1 MLITLKNFMAK
12 FRTLNF
18 LLAAVALETNSS
30 NFNSNASSNL
40 STTTNNNPAATSTD
54 NTLENAATDNNP
66 ATTSPDTILETTAAD
81 TNLETIATNNTLDVN
96 GLIDRLNNIS
106 LGINPPSG
114 HLSASGNFAPYNT
127 PNNEF
132 INGPLDQFNVTEL
145 VGLKFEILGKFYLA
159 ITNIS
164 LYFALVL
171 AVIIA
176 IFYFGDND
184 SKLVPNKWSI
194 VLETFF
200 ASLKG
205 MVKDQIG
212 LAYEVYLPFIF
223 SIFFFYLT
231 GNLISNIPY
240 SFATNAS
247 AIASIGFSLTFVL
260 AVTIGSLFAHRE
272 KFFRHF
278 IPDGTPLALVPLL
291 VSIEF
296 TSYVARGFSLGVR
309 MFSNLF
315 SGHCLL
321 AILSVFGKQLLGAT
335 WESACLT
342 LILALPIFLALI
354 GLEVAVS
361 FIQAFVLS
369 LLSCNY
375 IKDSVLQH

>member
-1 MLITLKNFMAK
+1 MTDYYKLLMLKIFKKIITKS
-12 FRTLNF
+12 RTLNL
-18 LLAAVALETNSS
+18 LLAAIVLKTSS
-30 NFNSNASSNL
+30 NNSNASSNL
-40 STTTNNNPAATSTD
+40 STTTNNNPAAFSITTNSLNSIVLTD
-54 NTLENAATDNNP
+54 SNTITAANNNNPIDVNTLITRLENLAINNNP
-66 ATTSPDTILETTAAD
+66 TTQAI
-81 TNLETIATNNTLDVN
+81 NTQFDN
-96 GLIDRLNNIS
+96 AGDFRIDYA
-106 LGINPPSG
+106 PS
-114 HLSASGNFAPYNT
+114 NT
-127 PNNEF
+127 PANE
-132 INGPLDQFNVTEL
+132 IIEGPLDQFNVTEL

-171 AVIIA
+171 VVIIA

-240 SFATNAS
+240 SFAPNAS

>member
-1 MLITLKNFMAK
+1 MLKESRKLFDSD
-12 FRTLNF
+12 LF
-18 LLAAVALETNSS
+18 LLTEDTIIESPKVPSTPVEAESFETPLD
-30 NFNSNASSNL
+30 SNA
-40 STTTNNNPAATSTD
+40 
-54 NTLENAATDNNP
+54 
-66 ATTSPDTILETTAAD
+66 
-81 TNLETIATNNTLDVN
+81 
-96 GLIDRLNNIS
+96 LIDRLTDLLNNNVENNS
-106 LGINPPSG
+106 AINEKFSSMESPADSG
-114 HLSASGNFAPYNT
+114 TSAVNFTGSNSNIA
-127 PNNEF
+127 
-132 INGPLDQFNVTEL
+132 GPLDQFNVTEL

-164 LYFALVL
+164 LYLALVL

-212 LAYEVYLPFIF
+212 LAYEVYLPLIF
-223 SIFFFYLT
+223 SIFFFFLT

-240 SFATNAS
+240 SFAANAS
-247 AIASIGFSLTFVL
+247 GVVSIGYSLTFFL
-260 AVTIGSLFAHRE
+260 GVTIISLFKHGNR
-272 KFFRHF
+272 FFRNF
-278 IPDGTPLALVPLL
+278 IPEGTPLALVPLL

-296 TSYVARGFSLGVR
+296 TSYTARGFSLGVR

-321 AILSVFGKQLLGAT
+321 AILSVFGNQLLSVSWQTA
-335 WESACLT
+335 SLT
-342 LILALPIFLALI
+342 VIFALPLFLAII

-361 FIQAFVLS
+361 FIQSFVLT
-369 LLSCNY
+369 LLSCSY
-375 IKDSVLQH
+375 VREAVVLH

>member
-1 MLITLKNFMAK
+1 MNKNLDLLK
-12 FRTLNF
+12 
-18 LLAAVALETNSS
+18 V
-30 NFNSNASSNL
+30 
-40 STTTNNNPAATSTD
+40 NNKKGNIIGGATFGVT
-54 NTLENAATDNNP
+54 
-66 ATTSPDTILETTAAD
+66 
-81 TNLETIATNNTLDVN
+81 
-96 GLIDRLNNIS
+96 
-106 LGINPPSG
+106 GINLWPTNFG
-114 HLSASGNFAPYNT
+114 AASPYLGPAT
-127 PNNEF
+127 PNNTPVNVNPFSLNTKELTDKLNKLTDKLDNSTSKSSLNSSIDGSVQGGF
-132 INGPLDQFNVTEL
+132 TDVSVSGPLDQFNVTEL

-164 LYFALVL
+164 LYLGLVL

-212 LAYEVYLPFIF
+212 LAYEVFLPLIF
-223 SIFFFYLT
+223 AIFFFFLT

-240 SFATNAS
+240 SFAANAS
-247 AIASIGFSLTFVL
+247 GVVSIGYSLTFFL
-260 AVTIGSLFAHRE
+260 GVTIISLFRHKD
-272 KFFRHF
+272 KFFRNF
-278 IPDGTPLALVPLL
+278 IPEGTPLALVPLL

-296 TSYVARGFSLGVR
+296 TSYTARGFSLGVR

-321 AILSVFGKQLLGAT
+321 AILSVFGNQLIGINWQTAG
-335 WESACLT
+335 LT
-342 LILALPIFLALI
+342 VVFALPLFLAII

-361 FIQAFVLS
+361 FIQSFVLT
-369 LLSCNY
+369 LLSCSY
-375 IKDSVLQH
+375 VRESVVLH

>member
-1 MLITLKNFMAK
+1 MILKLITKIKENLDLLKVK
-12 FRTLNF
+12 LK
-18 LLAAVALETNSS
+18 LI
-30 NFNSNASSNL
+30 
-40 STTTNNNPAATSTD
+40 
-54 NTLENAATDNNP
+54 
-66 ATTSPDTILETTAAD
+66 DTFKLGAI
-81 TNLETIATNNTLDVN
+81 VN
-96 GLIDRLNNIS
+96 GIDDLV
-106 LGINPPSG
+106 PT
-114 HLSASGNFAPYNT
+114 T
-127 PNNEF
+127 PNNTPVEGGMPESNPLDTNELINKLDEF
-132 INGPLDQFNVTEL
+132 KESYKYSTLDDSDNETPSESSSNETSSNYSNNNSSSESLNETSSNSSDSHSSPNSSFNDTSSESSFDSSIDGSVQESLNDFTASGPLDQFNVTEL

-164 LYFALVL
+164 LYLGLVL

-212 LAYEVYLPFIF
+212 LAYEVFLPLIF
-223 SIFFFYLT
+223 AIFFFFLT

-247 AIASIGFSLTFVL
+247 GVVSIGYSLTFFL
-260 AVTIGSLFAHRE
+260 GVTIISLFRHGD
-272 KFFRHF
+272 KFFRNF
-278 IPDGTPLALVPLL
+278 IPEGTPLALVPLL

-296 TSYVARGFSLGVR
+296 TSYTARGFSLGVR

-321 AILSVFGKQLLGAT
+321 AILSVFGNQ
-335 WESACLT
+335 
-342 LILALPIFLALI
+342 LI
-354 GLEVAVS
+354 G
-361 FIQAFVLS
+361 I
-369 LLSCNY
+369 N
-375 IKDSVLQH
+375 